1 MTKDQQSEAAQRAN
15 ALRAEKGEADK
26 REDALR
32 AEAQQLKAEN
42 VTMAKDL
49 KDLSEKV
56 LGPEAAQREDA
67 LRAEVQQLKAE
78 NMAMTKDLKGLS
90 EQLTK
95 KEQDLAAYEM
105 LSKELDD
112 ATLTEAKGK
121 MAKETPGQDL
131 EAFGEQKE
139 GSACVGAILRK
150 LMSQGVT

>member
-1 MTKDQQSEAAQRAN
+1 MTKKEKDLSEQAA
-15 ALRAEKGEADK
+15 K
-26 REDALR
+26 REDVLR
-32 AEAQQLKAEN
+32 TEAQQLKAEN

-78 NMAMTKDLKGLS
+78 NLTMAKKEKYLS

-112 ATLTEAKGK
+112 AALTE
-121 MAKETPGQDL
+121 
-131 EAFGEQKE
+131 
-139 GSACVGAILRK
+139 
-150 LMSQGVT
+150 